1 MSENRPQIPIDEP
14 CNWTAADLSSAPKP
28 HYLLDSAMI
37 NEIETAARAALAE
50 GRPHYEWRDTDFDLQ
65 VSRPMLAKAYA
76 DIEDGAGFAIVEGW
90 PVDDHSYDMNVAAY
104 GVIASHIGEI
114 KVQNYE
120 GDWVVDVVN
129 ADKPYSHT
137 SRGYQSAD
145 LLPFHSDGADIS
157 GLLGLGEAAWGGE
170 TILVSAI
177 TLYNTIADERP
188 DVLTILERGFY
199 HHRRGQH
206 PAGEHPLSPDRIPVF
221 AFHNGL
227 LHSCYNRNPIEWVR
241 HEGMELMDREIE
253 ALDVIDAIVA
263 RPELQMSINIGVGEI
278 LFFNNFTALHSR
290 TAFEDDANHK
300 RHLVR
305 LWLEDPNSKR
315 LGETLLDLYVPGTSR
330 YESEEDTR
338 Q

>member
-1 MSENRPQIPIDEP
+1 MSKYRPRIPIDEP
-14 CNWTAADLSSAPKP
+14 CNWTAVDFSFAPKP
-28 HYLLDSAMI
+28 QYSLNSAMI
-37 NEIETAARAALAE
+37 NEIETAARTALAE
-50 GRPHYEWRDTDFDLQ
+50 GRPHYEWRKTDFDLQ
-65 VSRPMLAKAYA
+65 VSSPTLAKAYN
-76 DIEDGAGFAIVEGW
+76 DIEDGVGFAIVGGW
-90 PVDDHSYDMNVAAY
+90 PVGDHSYEMNVAAY

-114 KVQNYE
+114 KIQNYE
-120 GDWVVDVVN
+120 GDWIVDVVN
-129 ADKPYSHT
+129 TNKPYSHT
-137 SRGYQSAD
+137 SRGYQSSD

-177 TLYNTIADERP
+177 TLYNTLADERP
-188 DVLTILERGFY
+188 DLLPILERGFY

-206 PAGEHPLSPDRIPVF
+206 PAGEHPLSSNRIPVF

-227 LHSCYNRNPIEWVR
+227 LHSCYNRNPIEWVS
-241 HEGMELMDREIE
+241 HEGMKLMERETE

-263 RPELQMSINIGVGEI
+263 RPELQVSITIGAGEM

-290 TAFEDDANHK
+290 TAFKDDADQK

-330 YESEEDTR
+330 FEAEGKTR
-338 Q
+338 E